1 MVVRIFGII
10 DLFLLAIVPL
20 RFVPGIRSLFL
31 IVQGYDIA
39 NPNEKATEHDVP
51 VIIWSR
57 KKLGAILSPFRANC
71 PMNCMDERNSC
82 YE

>member
-39 NPNEKATEHDVP
+39 NPNEKATVHDVP
-51 VIIWSR
+51 RHRLVTE
-57 KKLGAILSPFRANC
+57 KAG
-71 PMNCMDERNSC
+71 RNTVAFQS
-82 YE
+82 